1 MSLFPW
7 LPFTNFHELNLDWIL
22 KKIRGYDDRIDE
34 VNQRQDEIE
43 TMLDNV
49 EDTIEATARDV
60 VQDAI
65 DNGEFDDELAQLVQ
79 PIESQITTINQNVT
93 ALEDRVEQVET
104 DWSNFQTETFP
115 EFQEEVQAVVDQAQK
130 RLKDMTVLFVGGSY
144 STDEVGTGYSFVD
157 RIADQGIFKAVYNCA
172 VGGTGFTGK
181 AAGAGIGNEQP
192 GNTDKMWVT
201 ITKSWINSHPRTS
214 PKIDAVY
221 IIGGFND
228 VYSDYNQIRAAIAN
242 YAGEI
247 KPLLPNAE
255 LYLGLLAWCGKATSN
270 QGSLDSQY
278 SGMIKV
284 PASSPYQFV
293 KSSYLRRRI
302 ARIVQPAYS
311 GCSAYGIH
319 YLGNLNGALHNY
331 YQDFLAD
338 GYHPSTQGQINITK
352 MVVSRIRGGGSFIDE
367 YNTIECHYNQSYT
380 STAGIA
386 IPPANETLVL
396 GQGTYTDQGIYFNP
410 IVDGTQGQY
419 FSYTALDDVG
429 TNQASMN
436 TFQLVIDSQDRACI
450 LPAREIAIPCF
461 IRGTFRDDNATTGVS
476 GFIRIYQGH
485 LSASEPD
492 YLQATTEIRE
502 KTDVSTSLMDCRIGV
517 AIVPL
522 GGKIMQAGNTYNVR
536 MLDIFLPFD
545 AC

>member
-7 LPFTNFHELNLDWIL
+7 FPFTNFHELNLDWIL

-34 VNQRQDEIE
+34 VNTRQDEIE

-65 DNGEFDDELAQLVQ
+65 DNGEFNDELAQLVSPLEQ
-79 PIESQITTINQNVT
+79 QISGINQSISDLDGRVEGLEGDWDHFINETYPEEVE
-93 ALEDRVEQVET
+93 ALE
-104 DWSNFQTETFP
+104 
-115 EFQEEVQAVVDQAQK
+115 AVATKAQP

-144 STDEVGTGYSFVD
+144 STDEVGTGNSFVD
-157 RIADQGIFKAVYNCA
+157 RIAAQGIFKAVYNCA

-181 AAGAGIGNEQP
+181 AAGPGIGNEQE
-192 GNTDKMWVT
+192 GNPDKKWVK
-201 ITKSWINSHPRTS
+201 ITQNWITSHPRTS
-214 PKIDAVY
+214 PLIDAVY

-228 VYSDYNQIRAAIAN
+228 VYSSYNQIRAAIAE
-242 YAGEI
+242 YASTI
-247 KPLLPNAE
+247 KPLLPKAE
-255 LYLGLLAWCGKATSN
+255 FYLGLLAWCGKATSN

-278 SGMIKV
+278 SGMIRV
-284 PASSPYQFV
+284 PDSSPYQFV

-319 YLGNLNGALHNY
+319 FLGNLNGAIHNY

-338 GYHPSTQGQINITK
+338 GYHPSEQGQINITK
-352 MVVSRIRGGGSFIDE
+352 MVVSKIRGGGSFIDE
-367 YNTIECHYNQSYT
+367 INTIECHYNQQYV
-380 STAGIA
+380 STAGIT
-386 IPPANETLVL
+386 IPPASQTLAL
-396 GQGTYTDQGIYFNP
+396 GQGTYTEDGIYFNP
-410 IVDGTQGQY
+410 IVDGTAGQY
-419 FSYTALDDVG
+419 FSYLALDDVG
-429 TNQASMN
+429 SNQDSMN
-436 TFQLVIDSQDRACI
+436 TFQLVIDSEDRACI

-461 IRGTFRDDNATTGVS
+461 IRGTFRGDNATTGIM

-492 YLQATTEIRE
+492 FLQKTATIRE
-502 KTDVSTSLMDCRIGV
+502 KTDVTTSLMDCRIGV

-522 GGKIMQAGNTYNVR
+522 GGKVIQAGNTYNVR